1 MKLIGVAIAV
11 LICAAA
17 CSSDD
22 DAASTHVTEPP
33 EATSAPTS
41 TTAATLEPSSP
52 STAAPTTTPAEPE
65 PEETSTTA
73 GQDESSIEILLGDAV
88 RAYFDARE
96 AASSGPRP
104 DPTDPAL
111 AEVAASPE
119 LERLTQSIQDKVD
132 AGQAIRPGE
141 QALAEIRVGF
151 VEQAGDLA
159 TAAACSIDDGVIFDV
174 ATGDV
179 VNDEVL
185 THNYRVDL
193 ALLDGVW
200 KVTEIVRVQQWEGV
214 GGCALAT
221 GDYPY

>member
-22 DAASTHVTEPP
+22 DGASTQLTEPP

-41 TTAATLEPSSP
+41 TGAATLEPSSTP
-52 STAAPTTTPAEPE
+52 TAAPTTTPAEPE
-65 PEETSTTA
+65 AEETSTTA
-73 GQDESSIEILLGDAV
+73 AQDESSIEILLGDAV

-111 AEVAASPE
+111 AEVAASAE
-119 LERLTQSIQDKVD
+119 LERLIQSIQDKVD

-141 QALAEIRVGF
+141 QALADIGVGF
-151 VEQAGDLA
+151 VEQAGDFA
-159 TAAACSIDDGVIFDV
+159 TVAACSIDDGVIFDV